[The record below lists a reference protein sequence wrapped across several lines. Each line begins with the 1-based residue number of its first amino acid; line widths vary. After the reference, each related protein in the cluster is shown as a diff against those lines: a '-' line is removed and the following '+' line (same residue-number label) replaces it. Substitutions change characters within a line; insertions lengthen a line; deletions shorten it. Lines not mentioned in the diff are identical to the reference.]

1 MNAVMDH
8 TTVTVWHKPSEL
20 IIMWYIIDLLSG
32 NSISVCKG
40 QGRPLSA
47 GRAFSEWVAILSH
60 LPRVFGQVLTNWSMH
75 VCVLLCN
82 VSETEVSFHPL
93 RIPADPVQN
102 GSFIHFFES
111 VPGHIHTIHIRT
123 VWHCWRKPER
133 LERCCEKM
141 QISYR
146 KAQESNPSSFCCE
159 ATVSSTNPLD
169 FASSSHTHLFV
180 PRLHLEWTLYYTFV
194 IRTPGLPDE
203 REGHECPC
211 HTLRWTASVFWL
223 LSSCQTVKYL
233 PRQISDHP
241 TEPGSLAVVRTWQK
255 MKDSLC
261 VSDPSVLP

>member
-40 QGRPLSA
+40 QGRPPSA
-47 GRAFSEWVAILSH
+47 GRAFSEWVSILSH

-111 VPGHIHTIHIRT
+111 VPGHIHTIHVRT
-123 VWHCWRKPER
+123 VGGNQSAWRDAVRRCKFHTEKPRSRTQVLLAVR
-133 LERCCEKM
+133 LRCHRPIHWILRLPHTLTCLYPGCTWNEPF
-141 QISYR
+141 I
-146 KAQESNPSSFCCE
+146 
-159 ATVSSTNPLD
+159 
-169 FASSSHTHLFV
+169 THLLSEHQGCQMKGRDTSARV
-180 PRLHLEWTLYYTFV
+180 TLW
-194 IRTPGLPDE
+194 DE
-203 REGHECPC
+203 RQ
-211 HTLRWTASVFWL
+211 VF
-223 LSSCQTVKYL
+223 
-233 PRQISDHP
+233 SDF
-241 TEPGSLAVVRTWQK
+241 
-255 MKDSLC
+255 
-261 VSDPSVLP
+261 